1 MTRRRGTRTVVLL
14 FVATALGMIGV
25 STASAVELPLTDA
38 KVTYSTGS
46 PCGSGSTCELIVQD
60 VNHSNCNQDVYIDQD
75 AGSYLFSG
83 ISYPAGNTHV
93 SNVSITVNRQ
103 LGYCDFWQTGD
114 SINAWARQACP
125 GGGYHF
131 GPTHSWTLN
140 RNNEW
145 WAGIFQLGSGCQT

>member
-1 MTRRRGTRTVVLL
+1 MTRRTRSVLL
-14 FVATALGMIGV
+14 VLATSALAMIAA
-25 STASAVELPLTDA
+25 STASAVELPLTNA
-38 KVTYSTGS
+38 KVTYSNGS

-60 VNHSNCNQDVYIDQD
+60 VNHGLCNQDVYVNQD
-75 AGSYLFSG
+75 AGSYLFTG

-93 SNVSITVNRQ
+93 SNVTITVNIQ

-131 GPTHSWTLN
+131 ASTHSWTLN
-140 RNNEW
+140 TNNEW
-145 WAGIFQLGSGCQT
+145 WAGTLQLGSGCQT